1 MRTDLPKA
9 CVMKRNLNHRRST
22 AF

>member
-9 CVMKRNLNHRRST
+9 CVMKRNLNQRRST

>member
-9 CVMKRNLNHRRST
+9 CVMKPNLNQRRST